1 MKSVRMLPPPAP
13 TPLATFPVFS
23 QARFFA
29 FTAPLALESLSG
41 SAALPKR

>member
-1 MKSVRMLPPPAP
+1 MKSVRMPLPPAL
-13 TPLATFPVFS
+13 TPLVTFLVFN